1 MAQQMIIPNRPFS
14 TEPITGMMLPD
25 GIFEISLGK
34 QRINVHVANGGAAP
48 VPSGTIY
55 IESVSHP
62 GIVVNPATFPLNN
75 AQSNVSYLFGWDA
88 DFSACSPGK
97 HLISFVVE
105 SAAGR
110 KRIIK
115 QIFVT
120 QVSFNTA
127 TKEFT
132 AVTPEGAMTVSFD
145 TIFGPSKR
153 GCCPPRPPK
162 EGGTTGFGNNIKDK
176 RQQKDQPNII
186 EILGKV
192 AKSATFNRDFK
203 LCSPYYLPGKLHL
216 SIAPTPPYSG
226 QFGDLPFQDPWW
238 KILLAII
245 AALLALAAAIAEAID
260 GSGDLTTT
268 GTGTATDIDGDG
280 IPDECCDVGVTVSGG
295 GTSYVAAG
303 LLAAAAGVA
312 TVAAASD
319 KIDPVRRGQEN
330 TMPAIGET
338 TIGEMLEMSFT
349 YPEPVKAG
357 TPFAVGL
364 KWLYTRITTGA
375 SYKFGATDMNK
386 NIHVLSRYEINA
398 PDVVKVYKRERFIVQ
413 ASFFD
418 ENENMLKGPELFV
431 QCYMISPKGDFRIF
445 QLQDHGQG
453 DDGKPNDGIYTGGMY
468 FSYDDSGLW
477 TYYVI
482 AQDINNAKPDMKP
495 EEAAQIIGGMVL
507 TGQLTLSF
515 QGGACEFV
523 PDGHVNVIVQN

>member
-1 MAQQMIIPNRPFS
+1 MALQMIIPNRPFS

-25 GIFEISLGK
+25 GIFEVSLGK
-34 QRINVHVANGGAAP
+34 QRINAHFVNGGAAP
-48 VPSGTIY
+48 VTNATVY

-62 GIVVNPATFPLNN
+62 GIVITPATYPLNN
-75 AQSNVSYLFGWDA
+75 AQSNVAYLFGWDA

-97 HLISFVVE
+97 HSVSFIVE
-105 SAAGR
+105 SAAGK

-132 AVTPEGAMTVSFD
+132 AVTPEGVMTVGFD
-145 TIFGPSKR
+145 TIFGPSRR
-153 GCCPPRPPK
+153 GCCSQRPQRQDVPPL
-162 EGGTTGFGNNIKDK
+162 THGNKDT
-176 RQQKDQPNII
+176 RQQKAQPNII
-186 EILGKV
+186 EILGET
-192 AKSATFNRDFK
+192 AKRGKFDHDFR

-216 SIAPTPPYSG
+216 NIVPTPPFGG

-245 AALLALAAAIAEAID
+245 AALLALAAAIAEALD

-268 GTGTATDIDGDG
+268 GTATATDIDGDG
-280 IPDECCDVGVTVSGG
+280 IPDDCCDLDVSVSGG

-303 LLAAAAGVA
+303 LLAAAAAVA

-319 KIDPVRRGQEN
+319 EIDPVRRGQEN
-330 TMPAIGET
+330 TMPAVGEI
-338 TIGEMLEMSFT
+338 TINEALEMSFT

-357 TPFAVGL
+357 TPFVVGL
-364 KWLYTRITTGA
+364 KWLYTRMTTGA
-375 SYKFGATDMNK
+375 NYTFGATDMKK
-386 NIHVLSRYEINA
+386 NIHVLSHYDIKA
-398 PDVVKVYKRERFIVQ
+398 PDVVKVYKRERFVVQ

-418 ENENMLKGPELFV
+418 ENEKIIKGSALFV
-431 QCYMISPKGDFRIF
+431 QCYVVGPKGELRKF
-445 QLQDHGQG
+445 QLEDHGHG
-453 DDGKPNDGIYTGGMY
+453 DDQKANDGIYSGGMY
-468 FSYDDSGLW
+468 FTTKDGGLW

-495 EEAAQIIGGMVL
+495 EEAAQIVGGMVL

-515 QGGACEFV
+515 HGGTCEFV
-523 PDGHVNVIVQN
+523 PDGHVNVIVPS